1 MKNIVDRASKRQ
13 HLLPS
18 LIGLLIVMALVL
30 VACGDLT
37 SSSDNSSPTT
47 NTATLTA
54 NPTSSNTQTTQAKPV
69 NTAATRKVT
78 GKATTLGAGSFA
90 GGKDVAV
97 GLYDVTTTSGQ
108 SGNFVVNGTDSYNEI
123 LGVSYGQGV
132 PKIRVRISD
141 GDQIQISGLSQVIFT
156 PVTAPFRTSHTA
168 TTLYAGTFTVGQDI
182 GAGRYVATT
191 TAGSSGNFM
200 VNGTDSYNEILGV
213 SNGQGVP
220 QVTVTLTDGDVIAI
234 SGLSQVTMT
243 PSN

>member
-1 MKNIVDRASKRQ
+1 MVARESKRQ
-13 HLLPS
+13 HFLPPF
-18 LIGLLIVMALVL
+18 IGLFIVIALVL
-30 VACGDLT
+30 VACGDQT
-37 SSSDNSSPTT
+37 SSSDNTSPTT

-54 NPTSSNTQTTQAKPV
+54 SPTSSNTQTTQAKPTSTI
-69 NTAATRKVT
+69 TARHVT
-78 GKATTLGAGSFA
+78 GKATTLGAGSFT
-90 GGKDVAV
+90 GGKDVAD
-97 GLYDVTTTSGQ
+97 GLYDVTTASGQ
-108 SGNFVVNGTDSYNEI
+108 SGNFIINGTDSYNEI

-132 PKIRVRISD
+132 PKIRVQISD

-191 TAGSSGNFM
+191 TAGSSGNFI

-213 SNGQGVP
+213 SSGQGVP
-220 QVTVTLTDGDVIAI
+220 QVTVTLTDADVIAI

-243 PSN
+243 PIN

>member
-1 MKNIVDRASKRQ
+1 MKNIVYGAPKRQ

-18 LIGLLIVMALVL
+18 LIGFLIVIALVL
-30 VACGDLT
+30 VACGDQT
-37 SSSDNSSPTT
+37 SSSGNTSPTT
-47 NTATLTA
+47 TTA
-54 NPTSSNTQTTQAKPV
+54 TSSNTQTTQAKPA

-78 GKATTLGAGSFA
+78 DKATTLGAGSFT

-132 PKIRVRISD
+132 PKIRVQISD